1 MSLGRVSAIALLMLS
16 LGSAV
21 ALADTNP
28 PSPQV
33 FAQKPDGSMRP
44 QRVGDSR
51 GVSHRSRLMQE
62 LNLTQEQM
70 QRLDALHQQSKKQM
84 EQPRQALRQA
94 KQDLA
99 NLMASNADENAIRA
113 KHNQLQQL
121 QQQMA
126 NVRFQ
131 NMLEMRKVLTPE
143 QRQRFAQLMQQRRG
157 NSRNRPGNPAAP
169 PQ

>member
-1 MSLGRVSAIALLMLS
+1 
-16 LGSAV
+16 
-21 ALADTNP
+21 
-28 PSPQV
+28 
-33 FAQKPDGSMRP
+33 
-44 QRVGDSR
+44 
-51 GVSHRSRLMQE
+51 MQE

-70 QRLDALHQQSKKQM
+70 QRLDALQQQSKKQM

-94 KQDLA
+94 RQDLA

-157 NSRNRPGNPAAP
+157 NSPNRAGSPRAP
-169 PQ
+169 QQ

>member
-21 ALADTNP
+21 AHADTHP
-28 PSPQV
+28 QSPQL
-33 FAQKPDGSMRP
+33 FAQKPDGAMRP
-44 QRVGDSR
+44 PGA
-51 GVSHRSRLMQE
+51 RSRLMQE

-70 QRLDALHQQSKKQM
+70 QRLDALQQQSKKQM

-94 KQDLA
+94 RQDLA

-157 NSRNRPGNPAAP
+157 NSPNRAGSPRAP
-169 PQ
+169 QQ